1 MRVGFTF
8 LSKKFARRILMLFVI
23 CALIPITGLAFVS
36 FNQVTNQLEEQSQKR
51 RHQASKAIG
60 MEIFEHL
67 SFFNMDMRDLANNI
81 FFDENGLNAS
91 YIEPTEKHKAQFKN
105 MAVVTN
111 GGKYIPLFGEM
122 HSFPPK
128 PTNSEIQHLRSG
140 KALISN
146 QNDSGGH
153 KTHLFMRILID
164 PSHPEQG
171 GLLGEIDKEYLWGK
185 LKGYSL
191 PLMTELTI
199 LDETDRVLFS
209 TIPVKPSF
217 PKQLFSE
224 GTGGISGQFDWEK
237 EGKSFR
243 ANYWSIFL
251 KGRFLLPKWT
261 VVLSESRD
269 SVFAPMTDFKRYFIL
284 IVLLSVGI
292 VTLISFT
299 QIRRSLVPLESLQEG
314 TQQIADR
321 NFDSRVTV
329 TSGDEFE
336 NLAESFN
343 TMAEQLGKQFKALSA
358 IFELDRAVLSSLD
371 TEHIIDTILTQM
383 KEVFECDCIGVTL
396 LDPERENNGGMS
408 IGGISAEEGKTVEA
422 IEFTS
427 EDVQKHHDNPKA
439 FLTGINEPTP
449 HFLEHLER
457 KGMKSFLI
465 MPLFFKNRLAGNITL
480 GYLKPHSYNEE
491 EFIQVRQ
498 FTDQVGVALS
508 NSGMVKELET
518 INKQFMQEIQE
529 RIKSEEAVQHMA
541 YHDHLT
547 GLPNRFLLIDRLN
560 RNLAEIQRN
569 KKLGA
574 VLFLDL
580 DNFKI
585 INDTMGHAEGDM
597 LLKAVVR
604 RLSKHVRDSDT
615 LARHGGDEFTI
626 IIHDLKK
633 LEYITK
639 VIDGIFSEFEEPFFL
654 KEQEFFVT
662 ISMGISVYPNDGN
675 NAETLLK
682 NADTAMYKA
691 KDDGK
696 NSYQLFDIA
705 MNERTIKRVML
716 EGKLRKAIEKDE
728 LLLHYQPQID
738 IKSGETVGFESL
750 LRWDSKELGLIPP
763 GKFIPLAEDT
773 GLIVPFGKW
782 VLHTACRQT
791 KAWQDAG
798 LKPTAMAVNVSNRQ
812 FKEKDF
818 TNTVKNI
825 LADTNVDP
833 QYLELEVTESCIM
846 EDVKHNLEILHEL
859 KAFGVKLSIDD
870 FGTGYSSFEYLKNMP
885 VNVLKIDL
893 SFIRDIT
900 KKPDDAAIVKAII
913 QVAHTLKLEVV
924 AEGVETK
931 EQFNLLQSLHCDKVQ
946 GYLVSKPLPQ
956 SAEIERFMKEA
967 WHLPDDP
974 LHEESQDQPGID
986 L

>member
-1 MRVGFTF
+1 MKFGFTF
-8 LSKKFARRILMLFVI
+8 LNKKFARRILMLFVI
-23 CALIPITGLAFVS
+23 CALIPIAGLAFIS
-36 FNQVTNQLEEQSQKR
+36 FNQVTHQLKEQSQKR
-51 RHQASKAIG
+51 LHQASKAIG

-67 SFFNMDMRDLANNI
+67 SFLDLEMKGLAKNI
-81 FFDENGLNAS
+81 FHSADGTNGS

-105 MAVVTN
+105 MTIVTTN
-111 GGKYIPLFGEM
+111 GSKIALMGKI
-122 HSFPPK
+122 HNFPPK
-128 PTNSEIQHLRSG
+128 PTNTEIQHLMSG
-140 KALISN
+140 KALLSK
-146 QNDSGGH
+146 QNDSAGH
-153 KTHLFMRILID
+153 KTHLFMRIAID

-171 GLLGEIDKEYLWGK
+171 TLLGEIDRQYLWAK
-185 LKGYSL
+185 IEGYSL

-199 LDETDRVLFS
+199 LDETDGILFS
-209 TIPVKPSF
+209 TIPVSPSF
-217 PKQLFSE
+217 PKQLLS
-224 GTGGISGQFDWEK
+224 TGGISGQFDWET
-237 EGKSFR
+237 EGTSFS
-243 ANYWSIFL
+243 ANYWSVFL
-251 KGRFLLPKWT
+251 KAGFLVPKWT

-269 SVFAPMTDFKRYFIL
+269 NVFAPMTNFKRYFIL

-292 VTLISFT
+292 VTLISIT
-299 QIRRSLVPLESLQEG
+299 QIRRSLAPLESLQEG

-371 TEHIIDTILTQM
+371 TEKIIDTVLINMT
-383 KEVFECDCIGVTL
+383 EVFECDCIGVTL
-396 LDPERENNGGMS
+396 LDPDRETKGGMS
-408 IGGISAEEGKTVEA
+408 IGGIHAEKGKTVEA
-422 IEFTS
+422 IEFTL

-439 FLTGINEPTP
+439 FLTGINEPMP
-449 HFLEHLER
+449 RFLEHLER
-457 KGMKSFLI
+457 KGMKSFLV
-465 MPLFFKNRLAGNITL
+465 MPLFFKKKLAGNISL
-480 GYLKPHSYNEE
+480 GYLEPHSYNEE

-498 FTDQVGVALS
+498 FADQVGVALS
-508 NSGMVKELET
+508 NSAMVKELES
-518 INKQFMQEIQE
+518 INKQFIQEIKE

-541 YHDHLT
+541 YHDDLT
-547 GLPNRFLLIDRLN
+547 GLPNRVLLIDRLSQ
-560 RNLAEIQRN
+560 NLAEVQRY

-580 DNFKI
+580 DNFKVV
-585 INDTMGHAEGDM
+585 NDTMGHAEGDA

-604 RLSKHVRDSDT
+604 RLSQHVRYSDT

-633 LEYITK
+633 LEYITTI
-639 VIDGIFSEFEEPFFL
+639 IDGIFSEFEKPFSL
-654 KEQEFFVT
+654 KGQEFFVT

-691 KDDGK
+691 KAEGK
-696 NSYQLFDIA
+696 NSYQLFDLT
-705 MNERTIKRVML
+705 MNEKTVKRVML
-716 EGKLRKAIEKDE
+716 ENKLRKAIEKDE

-750 LRWDSKELGLIPP
+750 LRWNSKELGLIPP

-791 KAWQDAG
+791 RAWQDAG
-798 LKPTAMAVNVSNRQ
+798 LKPTTMAVNVSNRQ
-812 FKEKDF
+812 FKEKNF
-818 TNTVKNI
+818 AGIVKNI

-846 EDVKHNLEILHEL
+846 ENVKYNIEILHEL

-900 KKPDDAAIVKAII
+900 KDPDDAAIVKAII

-931 EQFNLLQSLHCDKVQ
+931 EQLNLLQSLHCDKIQ

-956 SAEIERFMKEA
+956 SAEIERFLKEA
-967 WHLPDDP
+967 WHLPDDQ
-974 LHEESQDQPGID
+974 LHKENHDQPNIV